1 MSSSALSRAAV
12 ARSPAPRT
20 SRLSRLSL
28 GLLGLLGVVGVVALA
43 GCDFGTLDSLSTD
56 VAGQGGS
63 ELSVL
68 SRGLLSKYE
77 AGSDADY
84 KALLRDV
91 EGVMQRAIDGNGGDS
106 NLKLEPL
113 KPADVAD
120 LGLPARDV
128 STAQGMIILTE
139 LPCTLAQ
146 VEKLAAAKNQPE
158 LFPKTY
164 DNYLRTYTSSS
175 DDYFTRKVK
184 TLTWTTDLTAT
195 VLSRQYQSDLRGGA
209 RFVPGASPTGGD
221 VVLSRTVLVK
231 PATFLKGNDAQFNQ
245 DYQIEAFYERS
256 AGKTVHVYALW
267 REFIVGSI
275 SSADD
280 LYISIILG
288 NLKDFDVRVGK
299 ICREGTPLPDVR

>member
-1 MSSSALSRAAV
+1 MSASALSRAAV

-299 ICREGTPLPDVR
+299 ICKEGTPLPDVR

>member
-1 MSSSALSRAAV
+1 MWSP
-12 ARSPAPRT
+12 ARSTPTRAFV
-20 SRLSRLSL
+20 SL
-28 GLLGLLGVVGVVALA
+28 LLLALPLA
-43 GCDFGTLDSLSTD
+43 ACDFGTLDSLSTD
-56 VAGQGGS
+56 VAGEGGS
-63 ELSVL
+63 ELTVL

-77 AGSDADY
+77 TGSDADY
-84 KALLRDV
+84 KTLLKDV
-91 EGVMQRAIDGNGGDS
+91 EGVMQRAIAANDGDS
-106 NLKLEPL
+106 NLTLTPL
-113 KPADVAD
+113 AASDTAN
-120 LGLPARDV
+120 LGLSPRDV
-128 STAQGMIILTE
+128 TKAQGMIILTE
-139 LPCTLAQ
+139 LPCTLDQ
-146 VEKLAAAKNQPE
+146 VEKLTIAKNQPT

-175 DDYFTRKVK
+175 DDYFARKVK
-184 TLTWTTDLTAT
+184 TITWTTDLTAT

-209 RFVPGASPTGGD
+209 RFVAGASPSGGN

-275 SSADD
+275 SSSDQ

-288 NLKDFDVRVGK
+288 NLKDFDVRAGK
-299 ICREGTPLPDVR
+299 ICKDGTPTPEVR

>member
-12 ARSPAPRT
+12 ARSHAPRA

-28 GLLGLLGVVGVVALA
+28 GLLGLLGALGVVALA

-113 KPADVAD
+113 RAADVAD

-175 DDYFTRKVK
+175 EDYFTRKVK

-231 PATFLKGNDAQFNQ
+231 PARFLKGNDAQFNQ
-245 DYQIEAFYERS
+245 DYQIEAFYERA
-256 AGKTVHVYALW
+256 AGRTVHVYALW

-299 ICREGTPLPDVR
+299 ICKEGTPVPDVR

>member
-1 MSSSALSRAAV
+1 
-12 ARSPAPRT
+12 
-20 SRLSRLSL
+20 
-28 GLLGLLGVVGVVALA
+28 VVGVVALA

-299 ICREGTPLPDVR
+299 ICKEGTPLPDVR

>member
-299 ICREGTPLPDVR
+299 ICKEGTPLPDVR